1 MKYLASKFI
10 EIATAKQFQL
20 CQKDFIL
27 KMLKR
32 FNMEDC
38 NGSPTPCVIQL
49 PEPPN
54 KNIQPDKSIPYEALV
69 GSLFWL
75 SLGTRADIAFS
86 VHNLSKYTK
95 CYNAEMW
102 SFGKRIL
109 RYLKQ
114 TMNDSLIF
122 NSQIDS
128 DRIMTNSSLIGFCDA
143 VLRMTRQTEI
153 NLWLLSLFNGNCVS
167 WTSRKMESV
176 ALSTCEAEFIAMTKL
191 LQELFFFKQ
200 LINEILENSITS
212 MIIHSDNKSAI
223 TLAIHSVDH
232 GRSKHIDIKLHF
244 IREHVKNN
252 ALQLQYLNSENQTA
266 DIFTKPLSREKFNKH
281 KSKLNIIE
289 F

>member
-1 MKYLASKFI
+1 
-10 EIATAKQFQL
+10 
-20 CQKDFIL
+20 
-27 KMLKR
+27 
-32 FNMEDC
+32 MEDC
-38 NGSPTPCVIQL
+38 NSSLTPCAIHL

-69 GSLFWL
+69 GSLLWL

-86 VHNLSKYTK
+86 VHTLSKYTK
-95 CYNAEMW
+95 NYNAEMW
-102 SFGKRIL
+102 TFGKRIL
-109 RYLKQ
+109 RYLKHS
-114 TMNDSLIF
+114 MNDSLIF
-122 NSQIDS
+122 NSKIDS
-128 DRIMTNSSLIGFCDA
+128 DLIMTDSSLIGFCDSSFA
-143 VLRMTRQTEI
+143 DDKTDRKSTYGFCLY
-153 NLWLLSLFNGNCVS
+153 FNGNCIS
-167 WTSRKMESV
+167 WTSRKMESI
-176 ALSTCEAEFIAMTKL
+176 ALSTCEAEFISMTKL
-191 LQELFFFKQ
+191 LQELLYFKQ
-200 LINEILENSITS
+200 LINEILEKSINS

-223 TLAIHSVDH
+223 TLATHSVDH